1 MKTKQL
7 IEKFPLRVTAA
18 ECKHSEA
25 AYSLKLTKNATPSN
39 EKKLNPYAKLDTNN
53 RNS

>member
-7 IEKFPLRVTAA
+7 IDKFPLRVTAA

-25 AYSLKLTKNATPSN
+25 AYSLKTKNAMPSN
-39 EKKLNPYAKLDTNN
+39 NKKLNPYAKLDTNN